1 MSMKQI
7 LSIVVVGLLFAFTMS
22 CESESANARLEVYL
36 TDAPGDY
43 ENVFVD
49 IQSVAVHGSEED
61 GGSGWNELAVVPG
74 KYDLLELTNGLDTL
88 LGSIELPP
96 GKISQIRLKLGSDN
110 TIVVGGETH
119 ALKTPSGMQ
128 SGIKIL
134 VNAVLTEGITY
145 KVLLDFD
152 VARSVVEKGNG
163 TYSLKPVIRAITNPM
178 DGAISGVIDPPA
190 ATPAIYA
197 IAGIDTV
204 GSAYTDDA
212 GRFLLRGL
220 APGAYTVSVS
230 PNEEYTPKTFEN
242 VQVTVGSITD
252 LGTVSLA
259 D

>member
-1 MSMKQI
+1 
-7 LSIVVVGLLFAFTMS
+7 
-22 CESESANARLEVYL
+22 
-36 TDAPGDY
+36 
-43 ENVFVD
+43 
-49 IQSVAVHGSEED
+49 
-61 GGSGWNELAVVPG
+61 
-74 KYDLLELTNGLDTL
+74 
-88 LGSIELPP
+88 
-96 GKISQIRLKLGSDN
+96 
-110 TIVVGGETH
+110 
-119 ALKTPSGMQ
+119 
-128 SGIKIL
+128 L

-204 GSAYTDDA
+204 GSAYTDDG